1 MSSSIETSAYTETS
15 PTHEI
20 NEDLVL
26 AGQNFVIVLD
36 GATPPA
42 GLDSGCI
49 HDVPWLVR
57 SLALQLADQL
67 MADEEIGLP
76 TALEA
81 AIRRVCK
88 SHENTCDLSN
98 PNSPSSTVALLRRRG
113 RHHLDY
119 LALADSSVVFR
130 FVDGSIRAITDDRLD
145 HLTDYS
151 FAGIAAVR
159 NTDGGFWVAST
170 RPEAAHEAVSGT
182 VDLREECVQLAA
194 VLTDGAAT
202 LVERHGR
209 SWADALHLI
218 EQGPDVLIQET
229 RNVDEEVEKP
239 GRGKRHDDATAV
251 AVRLPAYPYE
261 VAQALSHGVRA
272 GARVS

>member
-1 MSSSIETSAYTETS
+1 MTSSIETRTYSETS
-15 PTHEI
+15 PTHEV

-26 AGQNFVIVLD
+26 TGQNFVIVLD
-36 GATPPA
+36 GASPAA
-42 GLDSGCI
+42 GLETGCI

-57 SLALQLADQL
+57 SLGVQIAGQL
-67 MADEEIGLP
+67 MADEEVDLP
-76 TALEA
+76 AALEV
-81 AIRRVCK
+81 AIRRVCE

-113 RHHLDY
+113 RNHVDY

-130 FVDGSIRAITDDRLD
+130 FGDGTVRAITDDRLD
-145 HLTDYS
+145 HLADYS

-170 RPEAAHEAVSGT
+170 QPKAAHKAVSGS
-182 VDLREECVQLAA
+182 VDLREKNLQLAA
-194 VLTDGAAT
+194 VVTDGAAT

-209 SWADALHLI
+209 SWADALQLI
-218 EQGPDVLIQET
+218 EMGPEVLILET
-229 RNVDEEVEKP
+229 RKVDEDIEKA

-251 AVRLPAYPYE
+251 AVRFPEYPYE
-261 VAQALSHGVRA
+261 VTQARSRTGFPA
-272 GARVS
+272 

>member
-1 MSSSIETSAYTETS
+1 MTSSIETRIYSETS

-26 AGQNFVIVLD
+26 TGQNFVIVLD
-36 GATPPA
+36 GASPAA
-42 GLDSGCI
+42 GLETGCV

-57 SLALQLADQL
+57 SLGLQLAGQL
-67 MADEEIGLP
+67 MADEEVELP
-76 TALEA
+76 KALEV
-81 AIRRVCK
+81 AIRRVCE

-113 RHHLDY
+113 RNHVDY

-130 FVDGSIRAITDDRLD
+130 FVDGTVRAVTDDRLD
-145 HLTDYS
+145 HLADYS
-151 FAGIAAVR
+151 FAGVAAVR
-159 NTDGGFWVAST
+159 NTDNGFWVAST
-170 RPEAAHEAVSGT
+170 RPEAAHKAVSGS
-182 VDLREECVQLAA
+182 VNLQEQAVELAA

-209 SWADALHLI
+209 SWAEAMHLI
-218 EQGPDVLIQET
+218 EKGPEVLILET
-229 RNVDEEVEKP
+229 RNVDEDVETG

-251 AVRLPAYPYE
+251 AVRLPEYPYE
-261 VAQALSHGVRA
+261 VARK
-272 GARVS
+272 RT